1 MIDKKKQIEEMA
13 KIICKDGANDG
24 DCDKCGF
31 HRQCSKFKVAEKLY
45 NAGYRKIPE
54 GVVVIPKE
62 ISYYEN
68 IKKALRTVRLGEKS
82 VGFTNEQIMAL
93 TQIFHWE
100 ELREKE
106 QIRKETA
113 EKFAPLRKYI
123 TEQFHRYHEVRG
135 EAESEYKKCKD
146 KYGKE
151 ILNNDWHRADAIMF
165 ILEKVGIEFD
175 EIVKEI
181 TEGE

>member
-1 MIDKKKQIEEMA
+1 MDKQKQIEEMA
-13 KIICKDGANDG
+13 RIICKNGANGG

-31 HRQCSKFKVAEKLY
+31 HKKCYKFKDAGSLY

-54 GVVVIPKE
+54 DAVVIPKE

-68 IKKALRTVRLGEKS
+68 IEKALRTVRIGKKS
-82 VGFTNEQIMAL
+82 VDFTNEQIMAL

-113 EKFAPLRKYI
+113 EKFAEKL
-123 TEQFHRYHEVRG
+123 
-135 EAESEYKKCKD
+135 
-146 KYGKE
+146 KE
-151 ILNNDWHRADAIMF
+151 IYDY
-165 ILEKVGIEFD
+165 D
-175 EIVKEI
+175 EIICIIADKIAKGI
-181 TEGE
+181 TEGNNGEG